1 MKTQV
6 LILFCLFSFMKVRA
20 RIIEVGPGKVYSSIL
35 QALAESNPGDTVL
48 VTKAVYLEGNI
59 IVTKPVCLIGAG
71 YPVLDGEG
79 KYEIFSI
86 KSDNVIVSGFH
97 IRNSGQSGM
106 EDFAGI
112 KMYQC
117 KNVLLENNLLENTF
131 FGIYAQYC
139 NNCVIRDNRIRA
151 NKKQEQQSGNG
162 IHCWKSERMMIQGN
176 RVEGHRDGIYFEFV
190 THSTILKNISVKNIR
205 YGLHFMFSNDDIY
218 LSNTF
223 RNNGAG
229 VAVMFSSRVKMYRN
243 LFEENWGDAAYGLLL
258 KEISDSDIQQNEFVK
273 NTSGIHLE
281 GASRIQLL
289 YNTFRSNG
297 WAMRIQAS
305 CMDITV
311 YGNNFNTNSFDIATN
326 GSLVLN
332 RFNGNY
338 WDKYQG
344 YDINHDG
351 IGDVAYRPVSMYS
364 MITEKNPSAMLLF
377 RSLMAALLDK
387 TERVLPSLT
396 PENLKD
402 DFPAMKKISYDNRH

>member
-1 MKTQV
+1 MKIRL
-6 LILFCLFSFMKVRA
+6 LIFFYIFSIPLAKA
-20 RIIEVGPGKVYSSIL
+20 RILEVGPDKAFRTIKS
-35 QALAESNPGDTVL
+35 ALKQSRSGDTLL
-48 VTKAVYLEGNI
+48 VTNAVYREGNI
-59 IVTKPVCLIGAG
+59 VITKPVCLIGIG

-79 KYEIFSI
+79 KYEILSI
-86 KSDNVIVSGFH
+86 KSSNVVVSGFH

-106 EDFAGI
+106 EDYAGI
-112 KMYQC
+112 KMYEC
-117 KNVLLENNLLENTF
+117 KFVLLENNQLENTF

-139 NNCVIRDNRIRA
+139 NNCVIRDNRISA
-151 NKKQEQQSGNG
+151 SAKQEQQSGNG
-162 IHCWKSERMMIQGN
+162 IHCWKSDHMVIQGN

-229 VAVMFSSRVKMYRN
+229 VAVMFSSKVKMYKN

-311 YGNNFNTNSFDIATN
+311 YGNNFNTNSFDVATN

-377 RSLMAALLDK
+377 RSLMASLLDK
-387 TERVLPSLT
+387 TERILPSLT

-402 DFPAMKKISYDNRH
+402 DFPSMKKIRYDNRD

>member
-6 LILFCLFSFMKVRA
+6 LILFCLFSFMKARA
-20 RIIEVGPGKVYSSIL
+20 RVIEVGPGKDHNSIQ

-48 VTKAVYLEGNI
+48 VIKAIYREGNI
-59 IVTKPVCLIGAG
+59 IVMKPVCLIGTG

-79 KYEIFSI
+79 RYEILSI

-106 EDFAGI
+106 EDYAGI

-117 KNVLLENNLLENTF
+117 KNVLLENNLLDNTF

-139 NNCVIRDNRIRA
+139 NNCVIRYNRIQA

-162 IHCWKSERMMIQGN
+162 IHCWKSDRMMIQGN

-190 THSTILKNISVKNIR
+190 SHSTILKNISVMNIR

-281 GASRIQLL
+281 GASRILLL

-311 YGNNFNTNSFDIATN
+311 YGNNFNTNSFDVATN

-344 YDINHDG
+344 YDINRDG

-377 RSLMAALLDK
+377 RSLMASLLDK

-402 DFPAMKKISYDNRH
+402 DFPAMKKIRNDYRH